1 MTVSTTV
8 NKVSYTGNG
17 TLTTFAYTFKI
28 FADGDLN
35 VYVGGTKQTLTTHY
49 TVTNAG
55 VASGGNVV
63 FVTAPASGAK
73 VVIERV
79 LARTQSTDL
88 ANYDKF
94 DAEVMETA
102 LDRLTYIGQEIDE
115 AVGRS
120 VKFATTVTDVGT
132 VEVSDDATTR
142 ANKIFGFDGAGN
154 MVATQEIGIFRSNW
168 ATATAFSARDIVKD
182 TSNGNIYLC
191 NTAHTSSGSQPISS
205 NTDVAKW
212 DLIVDAATAT
222 TSSTAAASSA
232 TAAAASQTAAAAS
245 ESAAATSS
253 ATSTTQAGIST
264 TQATNS
270 ATSAT
275 ASATSA
281 TASAASATSSAAS
294 FDTFDDRYLG
304 AKASDPTLDNDGD
317 ALVDGA
323 MFFDTTNNITKIYD
337 LGTTTWLRTT
347 PTSTD
352 QGHINTV
359 SGISAAVSN
368 VSSISAAV
376 SGVNSI
382 SADVSGAN
390 AIAADISGVNAI
402 GGSVTATAANSADI
416 TTTAGSIAN
425 VNLTAGSIANVN
437 TVAGGIADINRYAAE
452 YTIAS
457 SAPGSPS
464 EGDLWYDS
472 SSGVNL
478 LKFYNGSAWVG
489 IAPGITTETDPNAA
503 ALALALG

>member
-1 MTVSTTV
+1 M
-8 NKVSYTGNG
+8 
-17 TLTTFAYTFKI
+17 
-28 FADGDLN
+28 
-35 VYVGGTKQTLTTHY
+35 
-49 TVTNAG
+49 
-55 VASGGNVV
+55 
-63 FVTAPASGAK
+63 
-73 VVIERV
+73 
-79 LARTQSTDL
+79 
-88 ANYDKF
+88 
-94 DAEVMETA
+94 
-102 LDRLTYIGQEIDE
+102 
-115 AVGRS
+115 
-120 VKFATTVTDVGT
+120 
-132 VEVSDDATTR
+132 
-142 ANKIFGFDGAGN
+142 
-154 MVATQEIGIFRSNW
+154 
-168 ATATAFSARDIVKD
+168 
-182 TSNGNIYLC
+182 NIYLC

-232 TAAAASQTAAAAS
+232 TAAAASETAAAAS
-245 ESAAATSS
+245 QSAAATSA
-253 ATSTTQAGIST
+253 ATASTQASTAT

-270 ATSAT
+270 AN
-275 ASATSA
+275 SA
-281 TASAASATSSAAS
+281 TASAASATSAAAS
-294 FDTFDDRYLG
+294 YDTFDDRYLG

-337 LGTTTWLRTT
+337 LGTTAWLRTT
-347 PTSTD
+347 PTASD
-352 QGHINTV
+352 QTKINTV

-368 VSSISAAV
+368 VSSISSAV
-376 SGVNSI
+376 SGVNAI

-402 GGSVTATAANSADI
+402 GGDVTTTAANSANI

-425 VNLTAGSIANVN
+425 VNLTGGSIANVN
-437 TVAGGIADINRYAAE
+437 TVAGGIADINRYATE